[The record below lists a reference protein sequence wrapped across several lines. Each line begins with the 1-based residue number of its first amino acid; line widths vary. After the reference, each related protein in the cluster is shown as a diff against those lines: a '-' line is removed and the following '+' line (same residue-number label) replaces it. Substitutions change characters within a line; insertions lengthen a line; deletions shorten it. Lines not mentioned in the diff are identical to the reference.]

1 MSEKTILVIGTYDTK
16 DEELGFLSGV
26 IRDQGGRV
34 VTMDVSVLGSPS
46 QPTDFSKHDVAEEG
60 GSSIQD
66 AIDSGNENLAM
77 QIMAKGA
84 SLLAARLHN
93 EGKFDGMI
101 VLGGTMGTDL
111 ALDVASALPLGVPKY
126 IVSTVSFSPLIP
138 AERLAADTQ
147 MILWAGGLYGLN
159 SVGKASLS
167 QAAGAVLGAAR
178 AVQKP
183 DPEKSVIGMMS
194 LGTSAL
200 KYVISLKPALEERG
214 FEVAVFH
221 ATGMG
226 GRAFE
231 SLARQGAF
239 ACVFDFCTQELGNHV
254 NGSNISAGGD
264 RLTNAGANGT
274 PQIVA
279 PGCYDL
285 VDVVGWQ
292 PIDSKWDA
300 HIKHA
305 HNRLLTSIVLKAEE
319 TKLVARAHCE
329 QMAKAKGPTA
339 LILPEDGLG
348 EWDREGADLH
358 NPDGLAAFLT
368 EVEANIPANVTTHR
382 IACHINDPSFSD
394 KALEIFD
401 KWCADGTV
409 PLGVFKQSS
418 NGQEK
423 SLHAIKNYKQENGV
437 D

>member
-1 MSEKTILVIGTYDTK
+1 MNDKTILVIGTYDTK
-16 DEELGFLSGV
+16 DDELAYLAEI
-26 IRDQGGRV
+26 IRDQGGQV
-34 VTMDVSVLGSPS
+34 LTMDVSVLGNPS
-46 QPTDFSKHDVAEEG
+46 VPTDYSKHDVAAEG
-60 GSSIQD
+60 GSSIHE
-66 AIDSGNENLAM
+66 AIESGDENQAM
-77 QIMAKGA
+77 QIMARGA
-84 SLLAARLHN
+84 SLLAARLHHD
-93 EGKFDGMI
+93 GVFDGVI

-159 SVGKASLS
+159 SVCKASLS

-183 DPEKSVIGMMS
+183 SAERPLIGIMS

-200 KYVISLKPALEERG
+200 KYVVPLKPALEKRG

-231 SLARQGAF
+231 SLAGQGAF

-254 NGSNISAGGD
+254 NGSNISAGAD
-264 RLTNAGANGT
+264 RLTNAGLNGT

-285 VDVVGWQ
+285 IDVVGWQ
-292 PIDSKWDA
+292 PIDDKWSK
-300 HIKHA
+300 HMKHA
-305 HNRLLTSIVLKAEE
+305 HNRLLTSIVLEDADMQ
-319 TKLVARAHCE
+319 LIAQAHCE
-329 QMAKAKGPTA
+329 RLSKAKGPVS
-339 LILPEDGLG
+339 LILPEHGLG

-358 NPDGLAAFLT
+358 NAQRLAVFL
-368 EVEANIPANVTTHR
+368 EEMEAALPENVECHR
-382 IACHINDPSFSD
+382 IPCHINDVEFAD

-401 KWCADGTV
+401 EWCSDEIVKT
-409 PLGVFKQSS
+409 
-418 NGQEK
+418 
-423 SLHAIKNYKQENGV
+423 HI
-437 D
+437 

>member
-16 DEELGFLSGV
+16 DDELTFLADV
-26 IRDQGGRV
+26 IRDQGGHV
-34 VTMDVSVLGSPS
+34 VTMDVSVLGDPS
-46 QPTDFSKHDVAEEG
+46 KPCDYSKHDVSEEG
-60 GSSIQD
+60 GSSIQM
-66 AIDSGNENLAM
+66 AVESGDENHAM

-84 SLLAARLHN
+84 GLLSARLYAD
-93 EGKFDGMI
+93 GAFDGLI

-111 ALDVASALPLGVPKY
+111 ALDVAGALPLGVPKY

-138 AERLAADTQ
+138 AERLAPDTQ

-159 SVGKASLS
+159 AICKASLS

-183 DPEKSVIGMMS
+183 NPDKPLIGMTS

-200 KYVISLKPALEERG
+200 KYVVPLKPALEARG

-231 SLARQGAF
+231 SLAGQGAF
-239 ACVFDFCTQELGNHV
+239 ACVFDFCTQELGNHIQ
-254 NGSNISAGGD
+254 GSNISAGGD
-264 RLTNAGANGT
+264 RLTNAGINGT

-292 PIDSKWDA
+292 PIDDKWA
-300 HIKHA
+300 NHLTHA
-305 HNRLLTSIVLKAEE
+305 HNRLLTSIVLQAPE
-319 TKLVARAHCE
+319 TEQVARAHCE
-329 QMAKAKGPTA
+329 QLATA
-339 LILPEDGLG
+339 TAPVTMILPEKGLG
-348 EWDREGADLH
+348 EWDREGGDLH
-358 NPDGLAAFLT
+358 NPEGLTAFLT
-368 EVEANIPANVTTHR
+368 EIEARLPSTVSAQRIPH
-382 IACHINDPSFSD
+382 HINDAAFAV

-401 KWCADGTV
+401 AWCADGTV
-409 PLGVFKQSS
+409 QLR
-418 NGQEK
+418 
-423 SLHAIKNYKQENGV
+423 
-437 D
+437 

>member
-1 MSEKTILVIGTYDTK
+1 MSDTKTILVIGTYDTK
-16 DEELGFLSGV
+16 DDELGYLAGV

-34 VTMDVSVLGSPS
+34 VTMDVSVLGDPS
-46 QPTDFSKHDVAEEG
+46 QPTYYSKHDVAAEG
-60 GSSIQD
+60 GSSIQA
-66 AIDSGNENLAM
+66 AIDSGDENHAM

-84 SLLAARLHN
+84 SLLAARLHA
-93 EGKFDGMI
+93 EGKYDGMI

-138 AERLAADTQ
+138 ADRLAADTQ

-159 SVGKASLS
+159 SVCKASLS

-178 AVQKP
+178 AVQRP
-183 DPEKSVIGMMS
+183 DPDKPLIGMTS

-200 KYVISLKPALEERG
+200 KCVIPLKPALEERG

-226 GRAFE
+226 GRAYE
-231 SLARQGAF
+231 CLAGQGAF

-254 NGSNISAGGD
+254 HGSNISVGAD
-264 RLTNAGANGT
+264 RLTNAGVSGT

-300 HIKHA
+300 HMKHA
-305 HNRLLTSIVLKAEE
+305 HNRLITSIVLQAAE

-329 QMAKAKGPTA
+329 QLAKATAPTA
-339 LILPEDGLG
+339 LILPEHGLG
-348 EWDREGADLH
+348 EWDREGADLY
-358 NPDGLAAFLT
+358 NPDGLSAFLAEFET
-368 EVEANIPANVTTHR
+368 HVPDTVATHR
-382 IACHINDPSFSD
+382 LPCHINDAAFAE

-401 KWCADGTV
+401 SWCADGTV
-409 PLGVFKQSS
+409 RT
-418 NGQEK
+418 
-423 SLHAIKNYKQENGV
+423 
-437 D
+437 

>member
-1 MSEKTILVIGTYDTK
+1 MSDKTILVIGTYDTK
-16 DEELGFLSGV
+16 DDELGFLANMISE
-26 IRDQGGRV
+26 QGGQV
-34 VTMDVSVLGSPS
+34 VTMDVSVLGDPS
-46 QPTDFSKHDVAEEG
+46 KPCDFAKHDVASEG
-60 GSSIQD
+60 GSSIQA
-66 AIDSGNENLAM
+66 AIDSGDENKAM

-84 SLLAARLHN
+84 SLLAARLHR
-93 EGKFDGMI
+93 EGRFDGMI

-126 IVSTVSFSPLIP
+126 IVSTISFSPLIP

-159 SVGKASLS
+159 SVCKASLS

-178 AVQKP
+178 AVQLP
-183 DPEKSVIGMMS
+183 DPNKPLIGMMS

-200 KYVISLKPALEERG
+200 KYVIPLKPALEERG

-231 SLARQGAF
+231 SLAAQGAF

-254 NGSNISAGGD
+254 NGSNISAGAD

-292 PIDSKWDA
+292 PIADKWDK
-300 HIKHA
+300 HLKHA
-305 HNRLLTSIVLKAEE
+305 HNRLLTSIVLEAAE
-319 TKLVARAHCE
+319 TKLVAQAHVDRLA
-329 QMAKAKGPTA
+329 QAKGPVKM
-339 LILPEDGLG
+339 ILPTHGLG

-358 NPDGLAAFLT
+358 NPDGLAAFLA
-368 EVEANIPANVTTHR
+368 ELEASLPDNIQAHR
-382 IACHINDPSFSD
+382 LACHINDAEFAD
-394 KALEIFD
+394 KALEVFD
-401 KWCADGTV
+401 GWCADGTV
-409 PLGVFKQSS
+409 VS
-418 NGQEK
+418 
-423 SLHAIKNYKQENGV
+423 
-437 D
+437 

>member
-1 MSEKTILVIGTYDTK
+1 MSDAKTILIIGTYDTK
-16 DEELGFLSGV
+16 DDELGYLAGV
-26 IRDQGGRV
+26 IRDQGGKV
-34 VTMDVSVLGSPS
+34 LTMDVSVLGDPS
-46 QPTDFSKHDVAEEG
+46 RPTDHSKHDVAAEG
-60 GSSIQD
+60 GSTIQA
-66 AIDSGNENLAM
+66 AIDSGDENHAM

-84 SLLAARLHN
+84 SLLAARLFA

-101 VLGGTMGTDL
+101 ALGGSMGTDL

-159 SVGKASLS
+159 SVCKASLS
-167 QAAGAVLGAAR
+167 QAAGAVLGAAK
-178 AVQKP
+178 AVQRPNP
-183 DPEKSVIGMMS
+183 DRPLIGMMS

-200 KYVISLKPALEERG
+200 KYVIPLKPALEERG

-231 SLARQGAF
+231 SLAALGTF

-254 NGSNISAGGD
+254 HGSNVSAGSD
-264 RLTNAGANGT
+264 RLTNAGLSGT

-292 PIDSKWDA
+292 PIPTKWDA
-300 HIKHA
+300 HLKHA
-305 HNRLLTSIVLKAEE
+305 HNRLITSVVLQAEE
-319 TKLVARAHCE
+319 TKLVARAHCD
-329 QMAKAKGPTA
+329 QLAKAKGA
-339 LILPEDGLG
+339 SAILLPQHGLG

-358 NPDGLAAFLT
+358 NPEGLAAFLS
-368 EVEANIPANVTTHR
+368 ELEAHLPASVEAHKL
-382 IACHINDPSFSD
+382 ACHINDDAFAD

-401 KWCADGTV
+401 RWRADGTI
-409 PLGVFKQSS
+409 
-418 NGQEK
+418 
-423 SLHAIKNYKQENGV
+423 AA
-437 D
+437 